1 MVADIA
7 KLSVGREE
15 YYTRELA
22 TDHEQYLSGHG
33 ESPGRW
39 YGAAASSLGLQGE
52 ASVAGFR
59 AMFEGRDPMTGELL
73 GRPHGRNAVPAFDVV
88 LRPTKSVSILYG
100 LGDPWSR
107 SLVLIWEILSR
118 KEERSRMTTSP
129 IPATMAAVRLG
140 APGLDGLTIEVI
152 QTPQAHAGEA
162 LVEVHA
168 AALTR
173 DELEWPVD
181 RLPAIPSYEL
191 SGVVVDVADDVDRVA
206 VGDAVYALTEFDRDG
221 VAAAY
226 AAVPAS
232 LLAPKPSTLDHVESA
247 AIPLPALSAWQGLF
261 DHGRLNEGQRAL
273 VTGAAGGVGQLA
285 TQLARWRGAHVIGVA
300 SPDGLQAARDLGAHE
315 LVDGRG
321 GALEEVD
328 PVDLAFDTVGGD
340 LLRRAGGLVRP
351 GGRIVSV
358 AEEPQAPGID
368 AVYFVVEPSSEQ
380 LVQITRL
387 VEGGVIRPLIDSVF
401 PLSDA
406 RAAFERSLARGKRGK
421 IVLRVSGG

>member
-1 MVADIA
+1 
-7 KLSVGREE
+7 
-15 YYTRELA
+15 
-22 TDHEQYLSGHG
+22 
-33 ESPGRW
+33 
-39 YGAAASSLGLQGE
+39 
-52 ASVAGFR
+52 
-59 AMFEGRDPMTGELL
+59 
-73 GRPHGRNAVPAFDVV
+73 
-88 LRPTKSVSILYG
+88 
-100 LGDPWSR
+100 
-107 SLVLIWEILSR
+107 
-118 KEERSRMTTSP
+118 MTTSP

-191 SGVVVDVADDVDRVA
+191 SGVVVDVADDVERVA

-261 DHGRLNEGQRAL
+261 DHGRLQKGQRAL
-273 VTGAAGGVGQLA
+273 VTGAAGGVGQFA

-300 SPDGLQAARDLGAHE
+300 SPGSLQAARALGAHE
-315 LVDGRG
+315 IVDVRG
-321 GALEEVD
+321 GALEDVD

-340 LLRRAGGLVRP
+340 LLRRAGVLVRP
-351 GGRIVSV
+351 GGRVVSV
-358 AEEPQAPGID
+358 AEEPQALGID
-368 AVYFVVEPSSEQ
+368 AVYFVVEPSSE
-380 LVQITRL
+380 
-387 VEGGVIRPLIDSVF
+387 
-401 PLSDA
+401 
-406 RAAFERSLARGKRGK
+406 
-421 IVLRVSGG
+421 